1 MLTGLKGKISA
12 LMTNIL
18 QMTWRDNNSGKM
30 IELLNE
36 CGLKNGRK
44 LGRWVK
50 RGYLDSLITEYGED
64 KKMEEMAYWI
74 DPCKEIDILIK
85 FGYGFHVAFVL
96 VKGKENSPSIDKFLY
111 SDYIYIYTSEE
122 ENRTCIFKL
131 EDAKAV
137 NDEIQKYY
145 NAVQEKLMGL
155 NSKLKGYDLYC
166 TNSLQILHKNITNGQ
181 VINFFDNKVLM
192 SNLTKSIKYINS
204 KGLRSERRKE
214 CLLSKQAL
222 LDAAAE
228 EERDDGDIK

>member
-1 MLTGLKGKISA
+1 
-12 LMTNIL
+12 MTNIL
-18 QMTWRDNNSGKM
+18 RMTWKDNNSGKI
-30 IELLNE
+30 IELLDE
-36 CGLKNGRK
+36 CGLKQGRK

-50 RGYLDSLITEYGED
+50 RGYLDDLICTYGED

-96 VKGKENSPSIDKFLY
+96 VKGKENSPSIEKFLY
-111 SDYIYIYTSEE
+111 SDYIYIYTSENE
-122 ENRTCIFKL
+122 DKTCIFKL
-131 EDAKAV
+131 EDAKV
-137 NDEIQKYY
+137 INEEIQKYY
-145 NAVQEKLMGL
+145 SAVQEKLMGL
-155 NSKLKGYDLYC
+155 NSKLKEYDLYC

-181 VINFFDNKVLM
+181 VLNFFDNGILIK
-192 SNLTKSIKYINS
+192 NLTNTIKYINS

-214 CLLSKQAL
+214 CMLSKKAL

>member
-1 MLTGLKGKISA
+1 MLSELKQKIAA

-18 QMTWRDNNSGKM
+18 KMTWKDNNSGKI
-30 IELLNE
+30 IELLEE
-36 CGLKNGRK
+36 CGLKKGRK

-50 RGYLDSLITEYGED
+50 KGYLDNLICNFGED

-74 DPCKEIDILIK
+74 NPCKEIDILIK

-96 VKGKENSPSIDKFLY
+96 VKGKETSPSLDKFLY
-111 SDYIYIYTSEE
+111 SDYVYIYTSEDADK
-122 ENRTCIFKL
+122 TCIFKL

-145 NAVQEKLMGL
+145 NQVQEKLMGL

-166 TNSLQILHKNITNGQ
+166 TNSLQILHKNITNGMF
-181 VINFFDNKVLM
+181 INFFDSKVLM
-192 SNLTKSIKYINS
+192 DNLTKSIKYINS

-214 CLLSKQAL
+214 CMLSKQAL
-222 LDAAAE
+222 LDNS
-228 EERDDGDIK
+228 

>member
-1 MLTGLKGKISA
+1 MLSELKEKIA
-12 LMTNIL
+12 GLMTNIL
-18 QMTWRDNNSGKM
+18 KMTWKDNNSGK
-30 IELLNE
+30 ITELLKD
-36 CGLKNGRK
+36 CGLKKGRR

-50 RGYLDSLITEYGED
+50 KGYLDGLITQYGED

-74 DPCKEIDILIK
+74 NPCKEIDILIK

-96 VKGKENSPSIDKFLY
+96 VKGKENSPSINKFLY

-122 ENRTCIFKL
+122 EDRTCIFKL

-137 NDEIQKYY
+137 NDEIQNYY

-155 NSKLKGYDLYC
+155 NSKLKKYDLFC

-181 VINFFDNKVLM
+181 VINFFQQDVLM
-192 SNLTKSIKYINS
+192 KNLTNSIKYINS

-214 CLLSKQAL
+214 CMLSKQAL
-222 LDAAAE
+222 LDSAE
-228 EERDDGDIK
+228 

>member
-1 MLTGLKGKISA
+1 
-12 LMTNIL
+12 MTNIL
-18 QMTWRDNNSGKM
+18 KMTWKDNNSGKI
-30 IELLNE
+30 IELLEN
-36 CGLKNGRK
+36 CGLVKGRK

-50 RGYLDSLITEYGED
+50 RGYLDGLLTQYAED

-111 SDYIYIYTSEE
+111 SDYIYIYTCEDE
-122 ENRTCIFKL
+122 DRTCMFKL
-131 EDAKAV
+131 EDAKII
-137 NDEIQKYY
+137 NEEIQKYY

-181 VINFFDNKVLM
+181 VINFFDQQILM
-192 SNLTKSIKYINS
+192 NNLTKTIKYING

-214 CLLSKQAL
+214 CMLSKQAL
-222 LDAAAE
+222 LDTDENE
-228 EERDDGDIK
+228 ENT